1 MNEGEEVRKGKS
13 VFRSVILLMAVV
25 FVVMAGNIGIYAAQ
39 AEKVNGNDTTEMA
52 NPTVTPNPDITTPII
67 TPEVTP
73 IVKKGLLKEGNSYR
87 YYINGKMVTNTWK
100 KVKNHYYWF
109 KSNGK
114 AAANG
119 YYKVKGVYYV
129 FDEKARR
136 LSPAKKAVVK
146 VKNISYFVDTKGR
159 AVKGWNEY
167 KNKMYYSYSNGKC
180 AVNTKIDGIK
190 FNKNGAAD
198 LTQAREMLE
207 AKKFIAAHTTKNMNN
222 YQKLRACFNYIMWY
236 TRYTPWKRPT
246 EAEFKTQTW
255 VYKYALDMFQTNL
268 TGNCY
273 GVASC
278 LAAVAKELG
287 YEPYVIT
294 ALEDHAFVM
303 INGLYYDNMYGTL
316 FGSPTHPY
324 YHLRQKIRF

>member
-13 VFRSVILLMAVV
+13 VFRLVILLMAVA
-25 FVVMAGNIGIYAAQ
+25 FTVMAGNTGIHAAQ
-39 AEKVNGNDTTEMA
+39 VGEVNGNDTTEIV
-52 NPTVTPNPDITTPII
+52 NPTVTPEPDITI
-67 TPEVTP
+67 TPEATP

-114 AAANG
+114 AATNG

-129 FDEKARR
+129 FDENARR

-198 LTQAREMLE
+198 LTQARAMLE

-236 TRYTPWKRPT
+236 KIYSLETPNR
-246 EAEFKTQTW
+246 
-255 VYKYALDMFQTNL
+255 
-268 TGNCY
+268 G
-273 GVASC
+273 
-278 LAAVAKELG
+278 
-287 YEPYVIT
+287 
-294 ALEDHAFVM
+294 
-303 INGLYYDNMYGTL
+303 
-316 FGSPTHPY
+316 
-324 YHLRQKIRF
+324 

>member
-25 FVVMAGNIGIYAAQ
+25 FAVMVGNIGIYAAQ
-39 AEKVNGNDTTEMA
+39 VGETNGNDTTEIV
-52 NPTVTPNPDITTPII
+52 NPTVTPEPDITI
-67 TPEVTP
+67 TPEATP

-236 TRYTPWKRPT
+236 KIYSLETPNR
-246 EAEFKTQTW
+246 
-255 VYKYALDMFQTNL
+255 
-268 TGNCY
+268 G
-273 GVASC
+273 
-278 LAAVAKELG
+278 
-287 YEPYVIT
+287 
-294 ALEDHAFVM
+294 
-303 INGLYYDNMYGTL
+303 
-316 FGSPTHPY
+316 
-324 YHLRQKIRF
+324 

>member
-1 MNEGEEVRKGKS
+1 MNEGEKVRKRKF

-25 FVVMAGNIGIYAAQ
+25 FAVMAGNIGIYAAQ
-39 AEKVNGNDTTEMA
+39 VGETNGNDTTEIV
-52 NPTVTPNPDITTPII
+52 NPTVTP
-67 TPEVTP
+67 
-73 IVKKGLLKEGNSYR
+73 IVKNGLLKEGNSYR

-129 FDEKARR
+129 FDENARR

-198 LTQAREMLE
+198 LTQARAMLE

-236 TRYTPWKRPT
+236 KIYSLETPNR
-246 EAEFKTQTW
+246 
-255 VYKYALDMFQTNL
+255 
-268 TGNCY
+268 G
-273 GVASC
+273 
-278 LAAVAKELG
+278 
-287 YEPYVIT
+287 
-294 ALEDHAFVM
+294 
-303 INGLYYDNMYGTL
+303 
-316 FGSPTHPY
+316 
-324 YHLRQKIRF
+324 

>member
-25 FVVMAGNIGIYAAQ
+25 FAVMAGNIGIYAAQ
-39 AEKVNGNDTTEMA
+39 VGETNGNDTTEIV
-52 NPTVTPNPDITTPII
+52 NPTVTP
-67 TPEVTP
+67 
-73 IVKKGLLKEGNSYR
+73 IVKNGLLKEGNSYR

-109 KSNGK
+109 KSYGK
-114 AAANG
+114 AAANC

-180 AVNTKIDGIK
+180 VVNTKIDGIC
-190 FNKNGAAD
+190 
-198 LTQAREMLE
+198 E
-207 AKKFIAAHTTKNMNN
+207 
-222 YQKLRACFNYIMWY
+222 
-236 TRYTPWKRPT
+236 
-246 EAEFKTQTW
+246 
-255 VYKYALDMFQTNL
+255 
-268 TGNCY
+268 
-273 GVASC
+273 
-278 LAAVAKELG
+278 
-287 YEPYVIT
+287 
-294 ALEDHAFVM
+294 
-303 INGLYYDNMYGTL
+303 
-316 FGSPTHPY
+316 
-324 YHLRQKIRF
+324 

>member
-25 FVVMAGNIGIYAAQ
+25 FAVMAGNTGIYAAQ
-39 AEKVNGNDTTEMA
+39 VGEVNDTTEIV
-52 NPTVTPNPDITTPII
+52 NPTVTPEPDITI
-67 TPEVTP
+67 TPEATP

-136 LSPAKKAVVK
+136 LSPAKKSVVK
-146 VKNISYFVDTKGR
+146 VKNINYFVDTKGR

-167 KNKMYYSYSNGKC
+167 KNKMYYSYSNG
-180 AVNTKIDGIK
+180 

-198 LTQAREMLE
+198 LTQARAMLE

-236 TRYTPWKRPT
+236 TKYTPWKRPT

>member
-25 FVVMAGNIGIYAAQ
+25 FAVMAGNIGIYAAQ

-119 YYKVKGVYYV
+119 
-129 FDEKARR
+129 
-136 LSPAKKAVVK
+136 
-146 VKNISYFVDTKGR
+146 
-159 AVKGWNEY
+159 
-167 KNKMYYSYSNGKC
+167 
-180 AVNTKIDGIK
+180 
-190 FNKNGAAD
+190 
-198 LTQAREMLE
+198 
-207 AKKFIAAHTTKNMNN
+207 
-222 YQKLRACFNYIMWY
+222 
-236 TRYTPWKRPT
+236 
-246 EAEFKTQTW
+246 
-255 VYKYALDMFQTNL
+255 
-268 TGNCY
+268 
-273 GVASC
+273 
-278 LAAVAKELG
+278 
-287 YEPYVIT
+287 
-294 ALEDHAFVM
+294 
-303 INGLYYDNMYGTL
+303 
-316 FGSPTHPY
+316 
-324 YHLRQKIRF
+324 

>member
-13 VFRSVILLMAVV
+13 VFRLVILLMAVV
-25 FVVMAGNIGIYAAQ
+25 FAVMAGNTGIYAAQ
-39 AEKVNGNDTTEMA
+39 VGEVNGNDTTEIV
-52 NPTVTPNPDITTPII
+52 NPTVTPEPDITI
-67 TPEVTP
+67 TPEATP

-136 LSPAKKAVVK
+136 LFPAKKSVVK
-146 VKNISYFVDTKGR
+146 VKNINYFVDTKGR

-198 LTQAREMLE
+198 LTQARAMLE

-222 YQKLRACFNYIMWY
+222 YRKLRACFNYIMWY
-236 TRYTPWKRPT
+236 KIYSLETPNR
-246 EAEFKTQTW
+246 
-255 VYKYALDMFQTNL
+255 
-268 TGNCY
+268 G
-273 GVASC
+273 
-278 LAAVAKELG
+278 
-287 YEPYVIT
+287 
-294 ALEDHAFVM
+294 
-303 INGLYYDNMYGTL
+303 
-316 FGSPTHPY
+316 
-324 YHLRQKIRF
+324 

>member
-25 FVVMAGNIGIYAAQ
+25 FAVMAGNIGIYAAQ
-39 AEKVNGNDTTEMA
+39 VGETNGNDTTEIV
-52 NPTVTPNPDITTPII
+52 NPTVTPEPDITI
-67 TPEVTP
+67 TPEATP

-119 YYKVKGVYYV
+119 YYKVKG
-129 FDEKARR
+129 
-136 LSPAKKAVVK
+136 
-146 VKNISYFVDTKGR
+146 VDTKGR

-236 TRYTPWKRPT
+236 TKYTPWKRPT

-316 FGSPTHPY
+316 FGSLTHPY
-324 YHLRQKIRF
+324 YHLRQKIKF